1 MRPMLDVH
9 AIEELLPSLVR
20 IAVDAGVAIREVY
33 DSDDFQTERKADNSP
48 LTRADTRA
56 HRVIDAGLR
65 ALTPDLPVLSEEGRL
80 APYSERRD
88 WQQFWMVDPLDGTK
102 EFIRRT
108 DEFTVNIALIQDAE
122 PVCGVVYAPIP
133 RIVWA
138 GIVGVGAWKMAVGGD
153 TTPGGG
159 FGAPGGDPSPDGAT
173 TPGGGASL
181 AGDATP
187 GGFDVAA
194 AGTPIRVATR
204 DDSSVRVVASRTHMN
219 AETRDFIDRIRDDF
233 DTVDLLNA
241 GSSLKLC
248 LIAEGRADIYPRH
261 APTSEWDTA
270 AGHAVIRAAGGE
282 IYQAGPDAELA
293 AGAAAGA
300 GAGAGGPV
308 DGGGD
313 AATRV
318 SASGEEPQPAP
329 LRYNKENLLNPWFVV
344 RAW

>member
-1 MRPMLDVH
+1 MRPMQSVH

-20 IAVDAGVAIREVY
+20 IAIDAGGVIREVY

-48 LTRADTRA
+48 LTLADTRA
-56 HRVIDAGLR
+56 HRVIDSGLC

-80 APYSERRD
+80 APYAERRD
-88 WQQFWMVDPLDGTK
+88 WHEFWMVDPLDGTK

-108 DEFTVNIALIQDAE
+108 DEFTVNIALIQHAE

-138 GIVGVGAWKMAVGGD
+138 GIVGVGAWKMAVG
-153 TTPGGG
+153 
-159 FGAPGGDPSPDGAT
+159 
-173 TPGGGASL
+173 
-181 AGDATP
+181 DAARY
-187 GGFDVAA
+187 DVAA
-194 AGTPIRVATR
+194 AGTPIRVASR
-204 DDSSVRVVASRTHMN
+204 DDSSIRVVASRTHMN
-219 AETRDFIDRIRDDF
+219 AETREFIDRIQDDF

-248 LIAEGRADIYPRH
+248 LVAEGKADIYPRH

-282 IYQAGPDAELA
+282 IYQAGPDAEFVESAL
-293 AGAAAGA
+293 
-300 GAGAGGPV
+300 
-308 DGGGD
+308 GGG
-313 AATRV
+313 
-318 SASGEEPQPAP
+318 EPTVVGGSPAP